1 MNSVKFMNAN
11 KLFVTNNVKEISFTV
26 FVSML
31 LISVFHFNILD
42 YKISRYMNYV
52 GENRDIIDTIVGII
66 TGLNAFSNILMM
78 SIVVFAWFY
87 SDTGAKKNSVFIGA
101 LTSFGAGVISRIL
114 QFNLPMH
121 VRPLYD
127 PALNFRLPSGVGSGT
142 LSHWSSFPS
151 DHATIFFGFACTIN
165 AVNPVAGVLAYILA
179 FIFDFGRIYL
189 GYHFLSDVIGGAA
202 LGIFCVTLTRPLCV
216 NKKVNS
222 FFLWCMSHK
231 PYFFAVS
238 FYFSI
243 CIATMFDDYRAA
255 ILKILHMFHV
265 HIPS

>member
-1 MNSVKFMNAN
+1 M
-11 KLFVTNNVKEISFTV
+11 I
-26 FVSML
+26 
-31 LISVFHFNILD
+31 LISVFNFNIFD
-42 YKISRYMNYV
+42 YSISRYISYL
-52 GENRDIIDTIVGII
+52 GKDRDLIDVVVGII
-66 TGLNAFSNILMM
+66 TGLNAFSNMLMM

-87 SDTGAKKNSVFIGA
+87 SDTNAKKISVFIGT

-127 PALNFRLPSGVGSGT
+127 PALNFRLPNGVAPGT

-151 DHATIFFGFACTIN
+151 DHATIFFGFACTVN
-165 AVNPVAGVLAYILA
+165 AVNPAAGALAYILA

-189 GYHFLSDVIGGAA
+189 GYHFPSDVIGGAA

-222 FFLWCMSHK
+222 FFLRCMAHK

-255 ILKILHMFHV
+255 ILKILHTFHV
-265 HIPS
+265 HIPT